1 MRFHLYYMDCISKRH
16 AVATIQ
22 PKAVNRAWIQTTQKN
37 MRRLYHTMG
46 AKAKRLGAT
55 ELRPSWRKG
64 KKWAVL
70 YRDRWYH
77 FGAKGMSDF
86 SQHRDPARRA
96 SYRRRHAGIYLK
108 DGRAAYTVKTS
119 PAYWSWHL
127 LW

>member
-1 MRFHLYYMDCISKRH
+1 ME
-16 AVATIQ
+16 
-22 PKAVNRAWIQTTQKN
+22 
-37 MRRLYHTMG
+37 
-46 AKAKRLGAT
+46 AKARRLGAD

-70 YRDRWYH
+70 YHGRWVH
-77 FGAKGMSDF
+77 FGAVGYEDY
-86 SQHRDPARRA
+86 SQHRDPARRE

-108 DGRAAYTVKTS
+108 DGRAAYTVKES